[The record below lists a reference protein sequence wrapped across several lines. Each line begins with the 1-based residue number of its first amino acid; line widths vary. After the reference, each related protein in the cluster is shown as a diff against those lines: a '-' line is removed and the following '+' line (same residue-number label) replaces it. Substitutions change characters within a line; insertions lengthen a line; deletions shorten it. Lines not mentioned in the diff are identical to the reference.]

1 MNIIARGALQV
12 AKWAG
17 FNAAE
22 KNKTQKQADRSGT
35 NPDSLAAN
43 RQRIQLSLE
52 GENAVK
58 NTPFGRNYVQK
69 RRMYCSGQISWSPDT
84 GDAALD
90 EFVAARLHEEW
101 QKMGVECSMYDAFSR
116 VADVHLPVSG
126 DAMLR
131 WYRDENGLKL
141 LEITSDRIGEPWG
154 SQDETPDDGSYYRSG
169 LYWQGPRV
177 VGYKIYQRGEGN
189 SYEKPERVDAA
200 ECIFFKDDIFG
211 GSRGISIFSAALEDV
226 NSRYQILKA
235 TKDTMLQQS
244 KVAAIARNNSG
255 APSEFDYQ
263 TVAPTNVDTI
273 DYVESF
279 ADGAVVKYQFNGDS
293 YQVLK
298 GEHPSDSFLK
308 GLKYVDAQACLAV
321 GMPYEFLFTA
331 QDSGGAPSRLA
342 IEIASREITRIRER
356 VHRPRLDKI
365 AYVTI
370 MDLVNRKELP
380 NNPNIT
386 RGAWQFGTLPTADA
400 FRDAASDIKDVRFG
414 FKTLGDVISA
424 NSGRTYPVVLRRTMQ
439 EAIAK
444 HKAVQDANRALEEA
458 GYEATITLED
468 IGALFDNPQSQPTSL
483 TESDSSLD
491 SPSQVK

>member
-1 MNIIARGALQV
+1 
-12 AKWAG
+12 
-17 FNAAE
+17 
-22 KNKTQKQADRSGT
+22 
-35 NPDSLAAN
+35 
-43 RQRIQLSLE
+43 
-52 GENAVK
+52 
-58 NTPFGRNYVQK
+58 
-69 RRMYCSGQISWSPDT
+69 
-84 GDAALD
+84 
-90 EFVAARLHEEW
+90 
-101 QKMGVECSMYDAFSR
+101 
-116 VADVHLPVSG
+116 
-126 DAMLR
+126 
-131 WYRDENGLKL
+131 
-141 LEITSDRIGEPWG
+141 
-154 SQDETPDDGSYYRSG
+154 
-169 LYWQGPRV
+169 
-177 VGYKIYQRGEGN
+177 
-189 SYEKPERVDAA
+189 
-200 ECIFFKDDIFG
+200 
-211 GSRGISIFSAALEDV
+211 
-226 NSRYQILKA
+226 
-235 TKDTMLQQS
+235 MLQQS

-380 NNPNIT
+380 NNPNIA
-386 RGAWQFGTLPTADA
+386 RGSWQFGTLPTADA

-483 TESDSSLD
+483 TEPDSSLD